1 MAEQSQINELD
12 RLLKQ
17 NIEDMDKATE
27 ANLISVP
34 PRAGAE
40 TGNGS
45 APAGQPPE
53 TGTPSPSAGIDNT
66 GTGGNDTGDS
76 SSNNQDAPAQPENG
90 RDTPEPRRPERIPD
104 GISRAYDDVSLGEFD
119 TKAPKEKTET
129 KGSKPKGGITP
140 PKRDRGGTKGK
151 SGGDDIMEVFWN
163 DCIMAFYAWTIDTVV
178 DNTLD
183 FAEWV
188 LFSPYKSG
196 GSTVETTTEKK
207 PKTIYMLGEELY
219 KSRMENFAKEKD
231 KLIELN
237 ENLEKSANGIQ
248 PEWRLWGKMPAFY
261 PKLQQIHAKAIEN
274 PDSEEAKFMHKYGLG
289 SSAETVKGRFAKE
302 EKLFMLAVRL
312 ATVEEVVS
320 DAKNTISPEFSQKLA
335 DLDETLKK
343 NNCSKQEV
351 TEKINALSE
360 EAGGEY
366 AVCKDVS
373 DKIEEIK
380 TLLEKDGDISKV
392 KKDIVKK
399 AKDIRKIS
407 EGAGHDEDIIKE
419 HIRKRGQEKYKRLM
433 ENIDKIHEA
442 YVDDPEKVKETIKEY
457 LSSVNNA
464 GKEAKQA
471 TDKVIEE
478 GLKGKINAGE
488 KRKNAKASVEKIDT
502 AINDFMLEGEKI
514 SSKAPAAQKDEFVLT
529 EKQFSKAIKDYRL
542 GR

>member
-17 NIEDMDKATE
+17 NIEEIDKATN
-27 ANLISVP
+27 ANLVGVP

-40 TGNGS
+40 SGNGS
-45 APAGQPPE
+45 
-53 TGTPSPSAGIDNT
+53 TPSGARSESGASSSSADNT
-66 GTGGNDTGDS
+66 ETSGNNAGENDGNRQDTPTS
-76 SSNNQDAPAQPENG
+76 AESEN
-90 RDTPEPRRPERIPD
+90 RQDTPEPRRPERIPD
-104 GISRAYDDVSLGEFD
+104 GVSRAYDDVSLGEFD

-196 GSTVETTTEKK
+196 GGTVETTTEKK

-289 SSAETVKGRFAKE
+289 SSTETVKGRFAKE

-351 TEKINALSE
+351 TGKINALSE
-360 EAGGEY
+360 ETGGDN

-373 DKIEEIK
+373 AKIQEINA
-380 TLLEKDGDISKV
+380 LLEKTGDISKV
-392 KKDIVKK
+392 KKDIIKK
-399 AKDIRKIS
+399 AKELRKVS

-442 YVDDPEKVKETIKEY
+442 YADDPEKVKETIKEY

-488 KRKNAKASVEKIDT
+488 KRKKAKASVEKIDT

>member
-1 MAEQSQINELD
+1 MAEQSQINKLD
-12 RLLKQ
+12 RILKQ
-17 NIEDMDKATE
+17 NIEDMEKATE

-53 TGTPSPSAGIDNT
+53 TGTPSPSAGTDNT

-76 SSNNQDAPAQPENG
+76 SSNSQDAPAQPENG
-90 RDTPEPRRPERIPD
+90 RDTPEPRRPEKIPD

-248 PEWRLWGKMPAFY
+248 PEWRLWGKCRHFIP
-261 PKLQQIHAKAIEN
+261 
-274 PDSEEAKFMHKYGLG
+274 
-289 SSAETVKGRFAKE
+289 
-302 EKLFMLAVRL
+302 
-312 ATVEEVVS
+312 
-320 DAKNTISPEFSQKLA
+320 
-335 DLDETLKK
+335 
-343 NNCSKQEV
+343 NCSK
-351 TEKINALSE
+351 
-360 EAGGEY
+360 
-366 AVCKDVS
+366 
-373 DKIEEIK
+373 
-380 TLLEKDGDISKV
+380 
-392 KKDIVKK
+392 
-399 AKDIRKIS
+399 
-407 EGAGHDEDIIKE
+407 
-419 HIRKRGQEKYKRLM
+419 
-433 ENIDKIHEA
+433 
-442 YVDDPEKVKETIKEY
+442 
-457 LSSVNNA
+457 
-464 GKEAKQA
+464 
-471 TDKVIEE
+471 
-478 GLKGKINAGE
+478 
-488 KRKNAKASVEKIDT
+488 
-502 AINDFMLEGEKI
+502 FM
-514 SSKAPAAQKDEFVLT
+514 PRQ
-529 EKQFSKAIKDYRL
+529 
-542 GR
+542 

>member
-17 NIEDMDKATE
+17 NIEEIDKATN
-27 ANLISVP
+27 ANLVGVP

-40 TGNGS
+40 SGTGS
-45 APAGQPPE
+45 
-53 TGTPSPSAGIDNT
+53 TPSGARSESGASSSSADNT
-66 GTGGNDTGDS
+66 ETSGNNAGKNDGNRQDTPTS
-76 SSNNQDAPAQPENG
+76 AESEN
-90 RDTPEPRRPERIPD
+90 RQDTPEPRRPERIPD
-104 GISRAYDDVSLGEFD
+104 GVSRAYNDVSLGEFD

-196 GSTVETTTEKK
+196 GGTVETTTEKK

-274 PDSEEAKFMHKYGLG
+274 PNSEEAKFMHKYGLG
-289 SSAETVKGRFAKE
+289 NSAETVKGRFAKE

-335 DLDETLKK
+335 ELDETLKK

-351 TEKINALSE
+351 TGKINALSE
-360 EAGGEY
+360 EIGGDS

-373 DKIEEIK
+373 AKIQEINA
-380 TLLEKDGDISKV
+380 LLEKDGDISKV
-392 KKDIVKK
+392 KKDIIKK
-399 AKDIRKIS
+399 AKELRKVS

-442 YVDDPEKVKETIKEY
+442 YADDPEKVKETIKEY
-457 LSSVNNA
+457 LVSVNNA

-488 KRKNAKASVEKIDT
+488 KRKKAKASVEKIDT
-502 AINDFMLEGEKI
+502 AINDFILEGEKI

>member
-1 MAEQSQINELD
+1 MAEQSQINKLD
-12 RLLKQ
+12 RILKQ
-17 NIEDMDKATE
+17 NIEDMEKATE

-53 TGTPSPSAGIDNT
+53 TGTPSPSAGTDNT

-219 KSRMENFAKEKD
+219 KSRMESLAKEKE

-248 PEWRLWGKMPAFY
+248 PEWKLWGKMPSFF
-261 PKLQQIHAKAIEN
+261 PKLQQIHAKAVEN
-274 PDSEEAKFMHKYGLG
+274 PDSEEAKFIQKYGLG
-289 SSAETVKGRFAKE
+289 SSAETVKGRFSKE

-335 DLDETLKK
+335 ALDEALKK
-343 NNCSKQEV
+343 NDCSKHDI
-351 TEKINALSE
+351 TEKIDALALE
-360 EAGGEY
+360 IGGES

-373 DKIEEIK
+373 SKIQEVK
-380 TLLEKDGDISKV
+380 ALLEKDGDISKV

-399 AKDIRKIS
+399 VKEIHKFAEDV
-407 EGAGHDEDIIKE
+407 GHDEDIIKE
-419 HIRKRGQEKYKRLM
+419 HIRKRSQEKYKKLM
-433 ENIDKIHEA
+433 ENIDKIHETYA
-442 YVDDPEKVKETIKEY
+442 DEPEKVTETIKKY

-464 GKEAKQA
+464 GKDAKQA

-478 GLKGKINAGE
+478 GLIGKINSGE
-488 KRKNAKASVEKIDT
+488 KRKKAKVAVKKIDE
-502 AINDFMLEGEKI
+502 AIDNFMLKGEKI
-514 SSKAPAAQKDEFVLT
+514 SSKDPADQKDEFVLT
-529 EKQFSKAIKDYRL
+529 EKQFSKAIETYRL

>member
-1 MAEQSQINELD
+1 
-12 RLLKQ
+12 
-17 NIEDMDKATE
+17 
-27 ANLISVP
+27 
-34 PRAGAE
+34 
-40 TGNGS
+40 
-45 APAGQPPE
+45 
-53 TGTPSPSAGIDNT
+53 
-66 GTGGNDTGDS
+66 
-76 SSNNQDAPAQPENG
+76 
-90 RDTPEPRRPERIPD
+90 
-104 GISRAYDDVSLGEFD
+104 
-119 TKAPKEKTET
+119 
-129 KGSKPKGGITP
+129 
-140 PKRDRGGTKGK
+140 
-151 SGGDDIMEVFWN
+151 MEVFWN

-183 FAEWV
+183 FADWV

-248 PEWRLWGKMPAFY
+248 PEWKLWGKMPAFY

-289 SSAETVKGRFAKE
+289 SSDETVKVRFDKV
-302 EKLFMLAVRL
+302 EKLIMLAVRL
-312 ATVEEVVS
+312 ASVEEVVS

-360 EAGGEY
+360 ETGGDN

-373 DKIEEIK
+373 AKIQEINA
-380 TLLEKDGDISKV
+380 LLEKTGDISKV
-392 KKDIVKK
+392 KKDIIKK
-399 AKDIRKIS
+399 AKELRKVS

-478 GLKGKINAGE
+478 GQKGKINAGE

-514 SSKAPAAQKDEFVLT
+514 SSKAPAAQTDELV
-529 EKQFSKAIKDYRL
+529 
-542 GR
+542 

>member
-17 NIEDMDKATE
+17 NIEEIDKATN
-27 ANLISVP
+27 ANLVGVP

-40 TGNGS
+40 SGNGS
-45 APAGQPPE
+45 
-53 TGTPSPSAGIDNT
+53 TPSGARSESGASSSSADNT
-66 GTGGNDTGDS
+66 ETNGNNAGENDGNRQDTPTSAESEDR
-76 SSNNQDAPAQPENG
+76 Q
-90 RDTPEPRRPERIPD
+90 DTPEPRRPERIPD
-104 GISRAYDDVSLGEFD
+104 GVSRAYDDVSLGEFD

-196 GSTVETTTEKK
+196 GGTVETTTEKK

-274 PDSEEAKFMHKYGLG
+274 PNSEEAKFMHKYGLG

-335 DLDETLKK
+335 ELDETLKK

-351 TEKINALSE
+351 TGKVNALSE
-360 EAGGEY
+360 EIGGDS

-373 DKIEEIK
+373 AKIQEINA
-380 TLLEKDGDISKV
+380 LLEKDGDISKV

>member
-1 MAEQSQINELD
+1 MAEQSQINKLD
-12 RLLKQ
+12 RILKQ
-17 NIEDMDKATE
+17 NIEDMEKATE

-45 APAGQPPE
+45 APAGQQPE
-53 TGTPSPSAGIDNT
+53 TGTPSPSAGSENT
-66 GTGGNDTGDS
+66 VSGGNDPGGS
-76 SSNNQDAPAQPENG
+76 SSHNQDAPAQPKNG

-119 TKAPKEKTET
+119 TKSPKETTET
-129 KGSKPKGGITP
+129 KGSKPKVGITP

-248 PEWRLWGKMPAFY
+248 PEWKLWGKMPAFY

-360 EAGGEY
+360 ETGGDN

-373 DKIEEIK
+373 AKIQEINA
-380 TLLEKDGDISKV
+380 LLEKTGDISKV
-392 KKDIVKK
+392 KKDIIKK
-399 AKDIRKIS
+399 AKELRKVS

-442 YVDDPEKVKETIKEY
+442 YVDDPEKVKETIK
-457 LSSVNNA
+457 
-464 GKEAKQA
+464 
-471 TDKVIEE
+471 
-478 GLKGKINAGE
+478 
-488 KRKNAKASVEKIDT
+488 
-502 AINDFMLEGEKI
+502 
-514 SSKAPAAQKDEFVLT
+514 
-529 EKQFSKAIKDYRL
+529 
-542 GR
+542 

>member
-17 NIEDMDKATE
+17 NIEEIDKATN
-27 ANLISVP
+27 ANLVGVP

-40 TGNGS
+40 SGTGS
-45 APAGQPPE
+45 
-53 TGTPSPSAGIDNT
+53 TPSGARSESGASSSSADNT
-66 GTGGNDTGDS
+66 ETSGNNAGKNDGNRQDTPTS
-76 SSNNQDAPAQPENG
+76 AESEN
-90 RDTPEPRRPERIPD
+90 RQDTPEPRRPERIPD
-104 GISRAYDDVSLGEFD
+104 GVSRAYNDVSLGEFD

-196 GSTVETTTEKK
+196 GGTVETTTEKK

-274 PDSEEAKFMHKYGLG
+274 PNSEEAKFMHKYGLG
-289 SSAETVKGRFAKE
+289 NSAETVKGRFAKE

-335 DLDETLKK
+335 ELDETLKK

-351 TEKINALSE
+351 TGKINALSE
-360 EAGGEY
+360 ELGGDS

-373 DKIEEIK
+373 AKIQEINA
-380 TLLEKDGDISKV
+380 LLEKDGDISKV
-392 KKDIVKK
+392 KKDIIKK
-399 AKDIRKIS
+399 AKELRKVS

-442 YVDDPEKVKETIKEY
+442 YADDPEKVKETIKEY
-457 LSSVNNA
+457 LVSVNNA

-488 KRKNAKASVEKIDT
+488 KRKKAKASVEKIDT
-502 AINDFMLEGEKI
+502 AINDFILEGEKI